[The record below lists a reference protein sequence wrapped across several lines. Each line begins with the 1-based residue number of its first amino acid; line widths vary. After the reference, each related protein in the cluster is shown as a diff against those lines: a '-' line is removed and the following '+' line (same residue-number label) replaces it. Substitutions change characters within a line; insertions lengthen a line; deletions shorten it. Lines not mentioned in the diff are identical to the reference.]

1 MSVFKLIRY
10 DEARRA
16 VSACRTVDEAKDM
29 ADKSLALL
37 AYARQAKDVE
47 LEAWVAEIRL
57 RARRRVGQLTS
68 VLSDGRGPG
77 RGKKVPELGKVFK
90 STAIKAAGLSTS
102 EVHRCEKIAS
112 VTELE
117 FERVITERK
126 DQRRPVTADD
136 VMRVLAKQAKRVVPI
151 ERAAMNSCCTVA
163 DIERFKIK
171 CGTVYADPPWR
182 YGNQGTR
189 ASTGDHY
196 VGMSVEEICALP
208 VANIAAENAHLHLWT
223 TNAFLFDAQRVME
236 AWGFSYKSCFIWVK
250 PQMGMGN
257 YWRVSHEFLLLGIR
271 GSAPFADRSLMS
283 WGQFARRKHSAKPE
297 EIRQLIERA
306 SAGPRIE
313 LFARRKA
320 PGWYAWGNE
329 IERAVFDD
337 AIEAVV

>member
-1 MSVFKLIRY
+1 MSDFQLVRY

-16 VSACRTVDEAKDM
+16 VAACRSVDEAKDVS
-29 ADKSLALL
+29 DKALALL
-37 AYARQAKDVE
+37 AYARQAHDAE

-57 RARRRVGQLTS
+57 RARRRIGA
-68 VLSDGRGPG
+68 LSTELERVQGFAIRSKSGTN
-77 RGKKVPELGKVFK
+77 GKRATL
-90 STAIKAAGLSTS
+90 KAAGLSAA
-102 EVHRCEKIAS
+102 EAHRCERIFS
-112 VTELE
+112 VPEQD
-117 FERVITERK
+117 FERVIAERK
-126 DQRRPVTADD
+126 EHRRPVTADD
-136 VMRVLAKQAKRVVPI
+136 VMRVLKKQAKRVVPI
-151 ERAAMNSCCTVA
+151 ERAAMKNCCTVA
-163 DIERFKIK
+163 DLEHFTIK

-196 VGMSVEEICALP
+196 VGMSVEDICALP

-223 TNAFLFDAQRVME
+223 TNAFLFDAQRVLT
-236 AWGFSYKSCFIWVK
+236 AWGFTYKSCYVWVK

-257 YWRVSHEFLLLGIR
+257 YWRVSHEFLLLGVR
-271 GSAPFADRSLMS
+271 GSASFADRSLMS

-306 SAGPRIE
+306 SSGPRIE
-313 LFARRKA
+313 LFARRRA

-337 AIEAVV
+337 AVEAAA